1 MYVRID
7 GYALTQVHGVVL
19 RLLCRPFPVRILG
32 SVTSFPRVRC
42 ELLGTVLT
50 HFSQRYPSIP
60 APKQTRTQPLEEA
73 GQHSS
78 ETGEGTAANSGNGGE
93 RRESEAKS
101 MEAGATCAQVP
112 GGGGSGSRKG
122 SGDGSADERVLFA
135 FDGMCLPLMRGP
147 LKRVFRCDCFNVP
160 CCCVCGCGARHIYSS
175 NHNSQRSA
183 AGTLPGGC
191 TAVHGR
197 LTLAMPRSMSSEISQ
212 RLSADLRVD
221 KDSEETREG
230 PLCPSSEAQQD
241 TRSRGCAAR
250 GMFW

>member
-60 APKQTRTQPLEEA
+60 APKQTRTPPLEEA

-147 LKRVFRCDCFNVP
+147 LKRVFRCDPFHAP
-160 CCCVCGCGARHIYSS
+160 RCGARH
-175 NHNSQRSA
+175 SQRSA
-183 AGTLPGGC
+183 RDRVDAVLLGVCAAVT
-191 TAVHGR
+191 VHGR
-197 LTLAMPRSMSSEISQ
+197 LTRTMPRSMSSEISQ
-212 RLSADLRVD
+212 RLSADLRAD
-221 KDSEETREG
+221 KDSEET
-230 PLCPSSEAQQD
+230 
-241 TRSRGCAAR
+241 
-250 GMFW
+250 